1 MSLLKN
7 RNYLLLRTGW
17 SVSMLG
23 TQFQNFAFSLYVL
36 QKTGSSVAFSATLSM
51 QILPMILFAPV
62 SGYFSDHFNRKR
74 QIILY
79 DFLSAA
85 VVAAF
90 LLLFS
95 AAGTLPVWQINLCV
109 FLLAGLETF
118 QNSAA
123 GCLMQS
129 AVDPQDYTKQKSVD
143 TTVTSLISIFAPA
156 LAGLLYGLAGIRAVL
171 LINVAS
177 FLFSCLAE
185 FLIRLPQS
193 AQVPEAEG
201 ASSFFSSMKSGMR
214 YVRTSKFLAAFLIS
228 LSLLNFILQAC
239 NVGLTVIAQ
248 GRLNLGASAIGILES
263 VASAG
268 YLAGALL
275 CGFLNQKM
283 EKLKMSTIISANV
296 IVTGTAFFLTAVW
309 LRFVYGQ
316 LILRTNVIVFAALNL
331 IISLAASILSVNLS
345 SRFQKEIPNE
355 IMGRVGAF
363 SNAILTV
370 CVPLGQVAAGLSLGS
385 LPQETTYA
393 AAGVLCLLLLAF
405 NILHSKKSSTAEP
418 AEAG

>member
-1 MSLLKN
+1 M
-7 RNYLLLRTGW
+7 
-17 SVSMLG
+17 
-23 TQFQNFAFSLYVL
+23 
-36 QKTGSSVAFSATLSM
+36 
-51 QILPMILFAPV
+51 
-62 SGYFSDHFNRKR
+62 
-74 QIILY
+74 
-79 DFLSAA
+79 
-85 VVAAF
+85 
-90 LLLFS
+90 
-95 AAGTLPVWQINLCV
+95 
-109 FLLAGLETF
+109 
-118 QNSAA
+118 
-123 GCLMQS
+123 
-129 AVDPQDYTKQKSVD
+129 
-143 TTVTSLISIFAPA
+143 
-156 LAGLLYGLAGIRAVL
+156 L

-214 YVRTSKFLAAFLIS
+214 YVRTSKFLATFLIS